1 MPHEHCNI
9 AMFVTGDLISLNAL
23 VEAVTKQWDMPKI
36 LKTIRI
42 LFDSLFL
49 ERQAHND
56 NQDVTVT
63 TLVADDDVWVAS
75 PGKYA

>member
-1 MPHEHCNI
+1 MPR
-9 AMFVTGDLISLNAL
+9 S
-23 VEAVTKQWDMPKI
+23 

-56 NQDVTVT
+56 YQDVTVT